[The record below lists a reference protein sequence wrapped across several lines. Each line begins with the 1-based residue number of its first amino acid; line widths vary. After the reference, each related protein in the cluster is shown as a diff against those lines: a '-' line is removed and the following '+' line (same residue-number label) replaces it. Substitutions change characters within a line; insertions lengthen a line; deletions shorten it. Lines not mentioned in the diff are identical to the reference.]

1 MTTLDDLSG
10 ASSGPRV
17 AIDRNRLREL
27 RKEQRLTQ
35 YDLSVK
41 AGLSRLTVHNVE
53 SGKTQPYLS
62 TALLLAEAL
71 GVDPVVLLG
80 DPIIYAP
87 RRERTR

>member
-1 MTTLDDLSG
+1 MPTLDDLSG

-17 AIDRNRLREL
+17 AIDRTRLREL
-27 RKEQRLTQ
+27 RKEQHLTQ

-41 AGLSRLTVHNVE
+41 AGVSRLTVHNVE

-71 GVDPVVLLG
+71 AVDPVVLLG
-80 DPIIYAP
+80 DPIIYRP